1 MCFTVNVNLVKDELE
16 NRFGVLFPD
25 ADRFR
30 PSYYYHAFSLPELPV
45 ICSGSP
51 VRTGLMSWGLIPFRT
66 RSLTDANE
74 IRYKTFNARAE
85 SLFSKPSF
93 SNPAKTKRC
102 LVPVR
107 GFFEWQHTPGGK
119 IPWYIYH
126 LKGDIFSLAGLY
138 DQWTDNTTGRVIDSF
153 SVITTDANEMMEVIH
168 NSRKRMP
175 AILDKKSEV
184 LWLDPGLPEEEV
196 RGLLKPYPSE
206 GLKAHTVSRLINS
219 KSADRN
225 TSEIIRPF
233 DYPDRTLPF

>member
-16 NRFGVLFPD
+16 SRFGVLFPD

-30 PSYYYHAFSLPELPV
+30 PSYYYHAFTLPELPV
-45 ICSGSP
+45 VCTGSP
-51 VRTGLMSWGLIPFRT
+51 GRIELMKWGLIPFWT
-66 RSLTDANE
+66 KSAADAEE

-93 SNPAKTKRC
+93 SNPAKSKRC

-126 LKGDIFSLAGLY
+126 SDDDIFSLAGVY
-138 DQWTDNTTGRVIDSF
+138 DHWTDSLTGNVTDTF
-153 SVITTDANEMMEVIH
+153 SVITTSANEMMAVIH

-175 AILDKKSEV
+175 AILDKKDEE
-184 LWLDPGLPEEEV
+184 LWLNPGLTEAELIS
-196 RGLLKPYPSE
+196 LLKPYPSG

>member
-126 LKGDIFSLAGLY
+126 LKGDIFSLAGVY

-153 SVITTDANEMMEVIH
+153 SVITTDANEMMAVIH

-196 RGLLKPYPSE
+196 RGLLKPYPSGE
-206 GLKAHTVSRLINS
+206 LQAHTISRLIND
-219 KSADRN
+219 KKANRN
-225 TSEIIRPF
+225 TPEIIRPF